1 MIICQKLESM
11 ISAFAGDF
19 SCMEGVSLA
28 EYNGRNSCLKYAK
41 AVIFLLKFV
50 TETSFDFSGI
60 CDIIYHAEENG
71 RKADRTEVSQWQRET
86 ARS

>member
-19 SCMEGVSLA
+19 SCMEGVSLV

-60 CDIIYHAEENG
+60 CEYDLSCR
-71 RKADRTEVSQWQRET
+71 RKRTKQTERK
-86 ARS
+86 